1 MATPS
6 VMEREAAQNIAAS
19 FVGSWHGTGSVGAPW
34 CCGIDPC
41 CGTVEAWYNIHP
53 VDASN
58 QHVQAGY
65 ARARCCGV
73 CNVGRLELK
82 GARSASGLSFTSY
95 CRNTDKAEWEHGGAP
110 INLTGTLTSVDASKL
125 TMQFRLDGDQS
136 ATAATADVPATA
148 ADDAPSHCAGGTCVM
163 DGKSMTET
171 INRSTAFGRF
181 VLKSSKVA
189 DAPKKILICGCCDA
203 DPQMA

>member
-19 FVGSWHGTGSVGAPW
+19 FVGSWHGTGSVG
-34 CCGIDPC
+34 GSVNPC

-58 QHVQAGY
+58 KHVLAGY
-65 ARARCCGV
+65 ARLRCCGV
-73 CNVGRLELK
+73 CNAGRLELK

-95 CRNTDKAEWEHGGAP
+95 CRNVDKAEWEHGGAP

-171 INRSTAFGRF
+171 INRSSVAGRF

-189 DAPKKILICGCCDA
+189 DAPRRF
-203 DPQMA
+203 

>member
-19 FVGSWHGTGSVGAPW
+19 FVGSWHGTGSVG
-34 CCGIDPC
+34 GSVNPC

-58 QHVQAGY
+58 KHVMAGY
-65 ARARCCGV
+65 ARLRCCGV
-73 CNVGRLELK
+73 CNAGRLELK

-95 CRNTDKAEWEHGGAP
+95 CRNVDKAEWEHGGAP
-110 INLTGTLTSVDASKL
+110 VNLTGTLTSVDASKL

-136 ATAATADVPATA
+136 
-148 ADDAPSHCAGGTCVM
+148 GTCVM

-171 INRSTAFGRF
+171 INRSSVAGRF

-189 DAPKKILICGCCDA
+189 DAPKKILICGCCAA